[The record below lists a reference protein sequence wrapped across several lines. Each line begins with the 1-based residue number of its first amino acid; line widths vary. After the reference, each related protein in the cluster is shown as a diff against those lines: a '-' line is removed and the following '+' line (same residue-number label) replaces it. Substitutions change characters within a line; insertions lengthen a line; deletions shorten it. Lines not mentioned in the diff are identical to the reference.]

1 MKRLLWLVVLVS
13 FFFLSFT
20 GVVLAK
26 DPKAPKK
33 TKELV
38 STGKK
43 LYETNCAS
51 CHGVKGE
58 GKGPAAAAL
67 TPHPVDFAQPLK
79 DWPNTKGNPEK
90 VFDVIS
96 NGIPN
101 SAMVAWK
108 QFSEKER
115 WGLVYYVM
123 GFSTGKK

>member
-1 MKRLLWLVVLVS
+1 MKRVLCFVVLVT
-13 FFFLSFT
+13 FFLLPFM
-20 GVVLAK
+20 GAAMAK
-26 DPKAPKK
+26 DPAPKK
-33 TKELV
+33 TPELV

-67 TPHPVDFAQPLK
+67 NPHPVDFAQPLK

-90 VFDVIS
+90 IFEVIS

-108 QFSEKER
+108 QFSEKEK

-123 GFSTGKK
+123 EFSTRKK